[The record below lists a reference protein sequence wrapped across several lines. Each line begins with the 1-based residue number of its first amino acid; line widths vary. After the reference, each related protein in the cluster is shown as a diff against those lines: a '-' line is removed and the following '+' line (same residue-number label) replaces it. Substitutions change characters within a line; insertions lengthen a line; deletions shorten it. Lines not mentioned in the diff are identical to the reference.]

1 MKHLSKFLVHGN
13 NILVFHE
20 KKSYFD
26 NFGSVNSFSV
36 TSAGI
41 FPNLIELI
49 LEFEPEN
56 LKTLVKNAPGN
67 EQYRAKT
74 AQNEAIQVFAEYI
87 KEKIVSEVKE
97 SMYFTIL
104 AEEAND
110 ISNKEQISLVL
121 RYKNKKGEISESF
134 VSFLHCKE
142 ATSGEALVKLIV
154 DAVYDVGMELGLK
167 PVEM

>member
-13 NILVFHE
+13 HILVFHE
-20 KKSYFD
+20 KESYFD
-26 NFGSVNSFSV
+26 KFGSVNSFSV

-87 KEKIVSEVKE
+87 KEK
-97 SMYFTIL
+97 
-104 AEEAND
+104 
-110 ISNKEQISLVL
+110 
-121 RYKNKKGEISESF
+121 SF
-134 VSFLHCKE
+134 RK
-142 ATSGEALVKLIV
+142 
-154 DAVYDVGMELGLK
+154 
-167 PVEM
+167 

>member
-154 DAVYDVGMELGLK
+154 DAVYDLGMELGLK

>member
-87 KEKIVSEVKE
+87 KEKIVSEVKG

-110 ISNKEQISLVL
+110 ISSKEQMSLVL